1 MKKESVL
8 KSMDK
13 KSNTEYGIHTDPK
26 SPLQSS
32 VGSPKPVSTQEPKSF
47 ISVPPQEPLSHT
59 FLISLAPK
67 DSSTQL
73 SSHIESEETW
83 LTWPKREPISSQ
95 SSMMPENPK
104 ITDSWLVW
112 STVSLLML
120 PNQVKLESLLKILT
134 CT

>member
-1 MKKESVL
+1 MKRELVL

-32 VGSPKPVSTQEPKSF
+32 AVSPKPVFTQEPKSF
-47 ISVPPQEPLSHT
+47 IWVLPQEPLSPM

-73 SSHIESEETW
+73 SSPTESEETW
-83 LTWPKREPISSQ
+83 
-95 SSMMPENPK
+95 
-104 ITDSWLVW
+104 
-112 STVSLLML
+112 
-120 PNQVKLESLLKILT
+120 
-134 CT
+134 